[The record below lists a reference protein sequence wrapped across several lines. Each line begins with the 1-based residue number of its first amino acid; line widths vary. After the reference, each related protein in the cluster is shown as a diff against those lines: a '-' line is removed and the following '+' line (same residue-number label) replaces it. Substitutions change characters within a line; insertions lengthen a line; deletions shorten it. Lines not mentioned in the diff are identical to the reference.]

1 MDHCTLTVM
10 SGTITG
16 LIGPN
21 GAGKRLTKVS
31 GRDQENGNAPLS

>member
-31 GRDQENGNAPLS
+31 RAGIKKMETRR